1 MWQRPWAEVVAERM
15 PPVKSQW
22 DGGAE
27 QGAQQLPRVSGVVE
41 FMGQRMSRESHLLTD
56 DSLVILQDGSIMNRG
71 LLWAG
76 RW

>member
-1 MWQRPWAEVVAERM
+1 MWEHPWAEMAAEKM
-15 PPVKSQW
+15 PSVKSQW

-27 QGAQQLPRVSGVVE
+27 RVAQQLPSACPE
-41 FMGQRMSRESHLLTD
+41 FMGQRLSRESHLLTD
-56 DSLVILQDGSIMNRG
+56 DSLVILQDGSIMKRG